1 MTLYFDCLL
10 TFLNLCSK
18 VRRSNLTLTVFS
30 CQGCRCG
37 CDMKKCR
44 NQPFLHPWRKC
55 LPQSWTSCNLIVIK
69 VFLSSA
75 SAQIFR
81 SSLSVTCFSFIP
93 KRPLRISTPLF
104 TEESK
109 RKRCLRS
116 RSGRNQDAEGW
127 TPYLSAVAIPA
138 PSRPALSRRELLVLR
153 TIYDA
158 VPTCIHFPDG
168 SLRSK
173 VMRKLKGYQIC
184 MYLYLVHKQRR
195 FRNTIGLNIF
205 CIWIYLSV
213 YSYR

>member
-127 TPYLSAVAIPA
+127 TPYLALCGGH
-138 PSRPALSRRELLVLR
+138 SRPFTPRPIPPGTPRPAHDLWRCAHL
-153 TIYDA
+153 
-158 VPTCIHFPDG
+158 H
-168 SLRSK
+168 SLPWWQSK
-173 VMRKLKGYQIC
+173 VKGHAEVKRISN
-184 MYLYLVHKQRR
+184 LYV
-195 FRNTIGLNIF
+195 FIPST
-205 CIWIYLSV
+205 
-213 YSYR
+213 